1 MIARTGAIWAG
12 WRPDPFTLLAAAI
25 SVAVAALILYPL
37 GHVLIATFFPGGSF
51 DSSAF
56 HAVARSDLGTLLVNT
71 GLVVGTAALSAVL
84 IGSLFAWLSERTDI
98 GLNVF
103 GSILP
108 VLPLLV
114 PPIAGAIGW
123 VLLGAP
129 RSGFL
134 NGWANS
140 LAIWMGLPAPGQI
153 MNIFSMTG
161 LVFVYTI
168 YLVPHVYLT
177 VAAGLRNLDPTLEEA
192 ARISGAAPFR
202 TLRTVTL
209 PAVLPQVISGGILAL
224 ITGFALFSL
233 PLVIGGQAGI
243 EILAVRIVGLMTTAF
258 PPRVGEAV
266 ILGLVIVAVIGASW
280 WVQRLVLRRSAF
292 ATIGGK
298 GQRSVS
304 VKLGP
309 LLWPARILLGIYVLI
324 ASVLPVTGLIL
335 VSLQAFWSPNIVWE
349 RLSLNNYHTLFESS
363 FVRQGLTNSLVL
375 GVSAATVGMLVAA
388 IIVFWTDRNRERHS
402 ATFIDATT
410 KLPAAVSNLVIAI
423 AFIAAFA
430 GAPFYLHGTVLI
442 LFLAYIV
449 LYTPQS
455 TLTAHA
461 ALVQVG
467 PQLSEAS
474 LVAGAGLGRT
484 FFNVTLPLMTP
495 GLVAGWTMLFVLI
508 AGDITASSMLAGSR
522 NPVAGFVILDL
533 WTNGAFPPLAA
544 FAVVVTFAMTS
555 VVAVSLWLT
564 RRRG

>member
-1 MIARTGAIWAG
+1 MG
-12 WRPDPFTLLAAAI
+12 L
-25 SVAVAALILYPL
+25 SVGVAALILYPL
-37 GHVLIATFFPGGSF
+37 GHVLIATFFPGGRF
-51 DSSAF
+51 DAAPF
-56 HAVARSDLGTLLVNT
+56 QTVFQSDL
-71 GLVVGTAALSAVL
+71 AALLWNTVTAVGAAAL
-84 IGSLFAWLSERTDI
+84 AAVVIGSLFAWLSERTDI
-98 GLNVF
+98 GLSRV
-103 GSILP
+103 GGVLP

-134 NGWANS
+134 NAWSNNLAGWLN
-140 LAIWMGLPAPGQI
+140 LPAPGPI
-153 MNIFSMTG
+153 IDIFSMPG

-177 VAAGLRNLDPTLEEA
+177 VTAALRNLDPTLEEA
-192 ARISGAAPFR
+192 ARISGAGPLR
-202 TLRTVTL
+202 TLCTITL
-209 PAVLPQVISGGILAL
+209 PAVLPQVIAGGILAL
-224 ITGFALFSL
+224 IAGFALFSV

-243 EILAVRIVGLMTTAF
+243 EILAVRIVRLMTAAF
-258 PPRVGEAV
+258 PPRVGEAM
-266 ILGLVIVAVIGASW
+266 ILGLLIVAVIGLSW
-280 WVQRLVLRRSAF
+280 WVQRLVLRRRGF

-298 GQRSVS
+298 GQRV
-304 VKLGP
+304 VAVRLGLLKWP
-309 LLWPARILLGIYVLI
+309 LRALLGAYVMI
-324 ASVLPVTGLIL
+324 ASVLPVTALVL
-335 VSLQAFWSPNIVWE
+335 VSLQPFWSPNVVWG
-349 RLSLNNYHTLFESS
+349 RLGLQNYTSLFESA
-363 FVRQGLTNSLVL
+363 FVRQGLLNSLML
-375 GVSAATVGMLVAA
+375 GVSAATVGMLLAA
-388 IIVFWTDRNRERHS
+388 VIVFWTERNRDRS
-402 ATFIDATT
+402 AAAFVDATT

-430 GAPFYLHGTVLI
+430 GPPFHLHGTVMM

-474 LVAGAGLGRT
+474 LVAGAGPGRT
-484 FFNVTLPLMTP
+484 FVHVTLPLMTP

-544 FAVVVTFAMTS
+544 FAVVVTAAMTA
-555 VVAVSLWLT
+555 VVLASRWLT
-564 RRRG
+564 RRR